1 MACHEVG
8 GIKGLDCGSSKVV
21 STRQYLHIMVDLLSP
36 TSMNGDSGG
45 IWIVDITIEM
55 NCDTAAKSRVGTLKI

>member
-1 MACHEVG
+1 MEVVKLSALS
-8 GIKGLDCGSSKVV
+8 I
-21 STRQYLHIMVDLLSP
+21 TFIIIVDLLSP

-45 IWIVDITIEM
+45 IWIVDITSEM

>member
-1 MACHEVG
+1 MEVVKLSALG
-8 GIKGLDCGSSKVV
+8 N
-21 STRQYLHIMVDLLSP
+21 TFIMVDLLSP